1 MNKLRILIQSKLDEI
16 ENLEVSS
23 ELPDEV
29 MEKGKTYFT
38 YTLQKEFDN
47 SDHDKNYTYTIY
59 INGFLK
65 RIQDDEE
72 NTLEIIDKMSFYIET
87 KLKELNIKTSFQ
99 DITIDNGIRKSRVS
113 GEVKYNELTNGLY

>member
-1 MNKLRILIQSKLDEI
+1 MNKLRILIQSKLEEI
-16 ENLEVSS
+16 DNLEVSS

-29 MEKGKTYFT
+29 IEKGKTYFT

-99 DITIDNGIRKSRVS
+99 DITIDNGIRI
-113 GEVKYNELTNGLY
+113 E